1 MKYLYKHFVFVLVLV
16 WAFSFSAKAQQLHF
30 ERPTVLSDTLNSNAE
45 ESYPL
50 YSSRDSTLFFV
61 RTLSKENTGGFASGQ
76 DIWYSKRDNSGR
88 WSIPKNDLKTLNNRE
103 NNAVVGIA
111 DTGSTLYVMN
121 AYDEKEQSE
130 PGLAF
135 SSAPDGNWSAPKQIK
150 IPTLEEKQGNYYS
163 LFVAPTE
170 DIAII
175 SMQNEKSLGL
185 EDLYVSLKDTESN
198 QWSAPIHLGPTINT
212 SGFEI
217 SPYLSKDKKSLFFSS
232 NGHPG
237 YGNADIFVST
247 RLDSTWTRWSKPK
260 NLGDEINSVAFD
272 AYLTINEENEVFFV
286 SNRTGGPADIF
297 YSKIISEEDRASE
310 LASRIESRGDYSLSD
325 LNNADSDPETQSLIE
340 ETQRLLEEF
349 KKGQPRSSEGKNN
362 EGTNN
367 KESKTFSSKTVY
379 FDLNSYNIR
388 TAATSELDQVVNTL
402 QESPRL
408 NIRIIGHADD
418 TGGKDYNL
426 KLSIDRAQTVKK
438 YLVDAGIDASRIITF
453 GKGATQPATSNASDE
468 GKSQNRRVEIEFFTF

>member
-1 MKYLYKHFVFVLVLV
+1 MKYSYKYFAFVLVLV
-16 WAFSFSAKAQQLHF
+16 LAFTFSAKAQRLYF
-30 ERPTVLSDTLNSNAE
+30 ESPVILSDTLNSNAE

-50 YSSRDSTLFFV
+50 YSSKDSTLFFV
-61 RTLSKENTGGFASGQ
+61 RTLFKENTGGFASGQ
-76 DIWYSKRDNSGR
+76 DIWYSKRITSGR
-88 WSIPKNDLKTLNNRE
+88 WSIPKNDLKTLNNRG

-111 DTGSTLYVMN
+111 DTGNTLYVMN

-135 SSAPDGNWSAPKQIK
+135 SSGPSGNWPAPKKIN
-150 IPTLEEKQGNYYS
+150 IPTLEEKQGSYYS

-170 DIAII
+170 DVVII
-175 SMQNEKSLGL
+175 SMQSEKSLGL

-198 QWSAPIHLGPTINT
+198 NWTAPIHLGPTINT

-217 SPYLSKDKKSLFFSS
+217 SPYLSRDKKTLFFSS

-247 RLDSTWTRWSKPK
+247 RLDSTWTRWTQPE
-260 NLGDEINSVAFD
+260 NLGEEINSVAFD
-272 AYLTINEENEVFFV
+272 AYLTITKENEVFFV
-286 SNRTGGPADIF
+286 SNRTGGPANIF

-310 LASRIESRGDYSLSD
+310 LASRIESRGDLSLND

-349 KKGQPRSSEGKNN
+349 KKGQPRSSEV
-362 EGTNN
+362 TNN
-367 KESKTFSSKTVY
+367 KETKTFSSKTVY

-388 TAATSELDQVVNTL
+388 TAATSELDQVVKIL
-402 QESPRL
+402 QENPRL
-408 NIRIIGHADD
+408 SIRIIGHADD

-438 YLVDAGIDASRIITF
+438 HLIDAGIDSSRIITF
-453 GKGATQPATSNASDE
+453 GKGATQPATTNASDE
-468 GKSQNRRVEIEFFTF
+468 GRSQNRRVEIEFFTF